1 MYFDDEGDLK
11 EYGGKT
17 GLLQRRAAKWRSRV
31 LRWAFPA
38 VTAQFPRPRP
48 PIIPVSRPSVSSE
61 LGVLRF
67 SVCHTAAVRPDA
79 PPNQIANRVPPFSFQ
94 GGA

>member
-31 LRWAFPA
+31 LRWA
-38 VTAQFPRPRP
+38 
-48 PIIPVSRPSVSSE
+48 
-61 LGVLRF
+61 VL
-67 SVCHTAAVRPDA
+67 P
-79 PPNQIANRVPPFSFQ
+79 
-94 GGA
+94 

>member
-31 LRWAFPA
+31 LRWAVPA
-38 VTAQFPRPRP
+38 
-48 PIIPVSRPSVSSE
+48 SSNHAI
-61 LGVLRF
+61 
-67 SVCHTAAVRPDA
+67 SAAAA
-79 PPNQIANRVPPFSFQ
+79 PHNPGFQ
-94 GGA
+94 TVIFL